1 MTRNVADADA
11 WFPYDRCVRH
21 DRKKRVI
28 AAKKAVKPGVNSNC
42 LLSIASHIMPK
53 RFLFSIDTNCTDSKQ
68 GHMKQLVFKCF
79 KIFGTLRWPPLMK

>member
-28 AAKKAVKPGVNSNC
+28 AAIAAKKAVKPGVNSNC
-42 LLSIASHIMPK
+42 SLYIASHIMPK
-53 RFLFSIDTNCTDSKQ
+53 RLDTNCTNSKQ
-68 GHMKQLVFKCF
+68 GHLKKLVFKSF
-79 KIFGTLRWPPLMK
+79 KIFGTLRWPPLIK

>member
-28 AAKKAVKPGVNSNC
+28 AAIAAKKAVKPGVNSNR
-42 LLSIASHIMPK
+42 LLYIAGHIMPK
-53 RFLFSIDTNCTDSKQ
+53 RFISHRHKLYQFEAGS
-68 GHMKQLVFKCF
+68 FEEACF
-79 KIFGTLRWPPLMK
+79 QIF